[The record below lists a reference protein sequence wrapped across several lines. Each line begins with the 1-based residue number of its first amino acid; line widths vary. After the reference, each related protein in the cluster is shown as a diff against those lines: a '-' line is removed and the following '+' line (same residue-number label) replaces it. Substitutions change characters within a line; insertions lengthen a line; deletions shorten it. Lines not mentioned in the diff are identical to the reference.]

1 MQQVKAGVKAIYLS
15 GWQVAADNNGYAAM
29 YPDQSLYPVDS
40 VPKVVERINNT
51 FRRADEI
58 QHSKGI
64 DAGDAGYIDN
74 FAPIVADAEAGFG
87 GVLNAFELMK
97 NMIAAGAAGVHFE
110 DQLASVNSRIT
121 LADDARRLQIDA
133 DLAAYA
139 ASIDSR
145 KRQLDASLSVV
156 SDKLATAT
164 DTLAAKDLLSASL
177 DAQIADQRRTLDQL
191 KSDAAAVIAKLTAA
205 AGGV

>member
-1 MQQVKAGVKAIYLS
+1 MFDSTSKSLTDLVHALAAATGWVQHVVDLNTALQPFLAS
-15 GWQVAADNNGYAAM
+15 GLNLDVIE
-29 YPDQSLYPVDS
+29 QS
-40 VPKVVERINNT
+40 I
-51 FRRADEI
+51 
-58 QHSKGI
+58 
-64 DAGDAGYIDN
+64 
-74 FAPIVADAEAGFG
+74 ADANDRLTGIG
-87 GVLNAFELMK
+87 
-97 NMIAAGAAGVHFE
+97 IQIRAAE

-191 KSDAAAVIAKLTAA
+191 KSDAASVIAKLTAA
-205 AGGV
+205 AGGA